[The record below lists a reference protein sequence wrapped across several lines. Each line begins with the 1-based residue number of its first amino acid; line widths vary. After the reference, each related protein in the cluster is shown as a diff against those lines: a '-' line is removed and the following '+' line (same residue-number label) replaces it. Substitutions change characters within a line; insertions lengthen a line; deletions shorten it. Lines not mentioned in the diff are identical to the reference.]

1 MVEVGQGWDHL
12 ETENSERRGG
22 HRSKSW
28 GILTFNVSVEED
40 ETIKGTEEE
49 WPEKQDEKNRWM
61 GSMVSWV
68 KIT

>member
-28 GILTFNVSVEED
+28 GILIFNVSVEED
-40 ETIKGTEEE
+40 ETIKGTEE
-49 WPEKQDEKNRWM
+49 
-61 GSMVSWV
+61 
-68 KIT
+68 